1 MKSLTVKVEKKLK
14 EYTPKIVVEKIPKI
28 KNCPKCQN
36 EAIALFKIKLDNDTG
51 TEYFISCT
59 NDKCRFS
66 SMSSRTSDLAK
77 AIDAWNS
84 L

>member
-36 EAIALFKIKLDNDTG
+36 EAIALFKIKLDNAEPRLRWGMTVNV
-51 TEYFISCT
+51 TFK
-59 NDKCRFS
+59 N
-66 SMSSRTSDLAK
+66 
-77 AIDAWNS
+77 
-84 L
+84 